1 MAILKLSLKSLYNRR
16 GTAIL
21 TVLAIALSVT
31 LLLGVERI
39 RTQAKASF
47 ANTISGTDLIVGA
60 RTGQVQLLLYSI
72 FRIGNATNNI
82 SWETYQDI
90 SKNKAVK
97 WSVPLSLGDSHKGF
111 RVLGTTQDY
120 FTHYRY
126 GKSQVLGFAQGL
138 SFATPLQAVIGAEVA
153 RKLGYEL
160 GQEVV
165 IAHGAADVS
174 FTKHDNLPFTVVGI
188 LAPTAT
194 PVDRTVHV
202 SLAGI
207 EAIHFGWDQGGP
219 RGAKLTPAQ
228 LQQVELQP
236 KVITAFLLG
245 LNSKI
250 QTFHLQRKINE
261 YPQEAMMAVL
271 PGVALLELWSVM
283 GIAEQALLAVSAFV
297 VVAGLIGMLTTIL
310 SSLNERRREMAILR
324 SVGARPG
331 HVFGLLIAEAG
342 ALAIAGALAGIV
354 LLYTLL
360 LIAKPVI
367 MDQFGLY
374 IALAPLSTYEW
385 SLVGLVIVSGFIIGL
400 LPAWKAYRLSL
411 SDGMTIR
418 I

>member
-1 MAILKLSLKSLYNRR
+1 M
-16 GTAIL
+16 L

-90 SKNKAVK
+90 SQNKAVK

-111 RVLGTTQDY
+111 RVLGTTPDY
-120 FTHYRY
+120 FTHYQY
-126 GKSQVLGFAQGL
+126 GKNQPLSFAQGL

-160 GQEVV
+160 GQEVI

-207 EAIHFGWDQGGP
+207 EAIHFGWDQGTP

-250 QTFHLQRKINE
+250 QTFHL
-261 YPQEAMMAVL
+261 
-271 PGVALLELWSVM
+271 
-283 GIAEQALLAVSAFV
+283 
-297 VVAGLIGMLTTIL
+297 T
-310 SSLNERRREMAILR
+310 
-324 SVGARPG
+324 
-331 HVFGLLIAEAG
+331 
-342 ALAIAGALAGIV
+342 
-354 LLYTLL
+354 
-360 LIAKPVI
+360 AKN
-367 MDQFGLY
+367 
-374 IALAPLSTYEW
+374 
-385 SLVGLVIVSGFIIGL
+385 
-400 LPAWKAYRLSL
+400 
-411 SDGMTIR
+411 
-418 I
+418 